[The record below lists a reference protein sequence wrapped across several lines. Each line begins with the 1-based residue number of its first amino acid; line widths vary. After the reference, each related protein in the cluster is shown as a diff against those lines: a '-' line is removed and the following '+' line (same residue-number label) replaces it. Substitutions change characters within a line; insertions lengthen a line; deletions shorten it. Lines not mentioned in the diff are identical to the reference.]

1 MFNNVYR
8 LTGVRQ
14 FERVTTNQDLYTHGR
29 VIVRP
34 TLMSICRAD
43 ERYYTGVRDKKVL
56 KERLPMSLIHEAIG
70 EVVQDNTGTF
80 EIGTRVVMI
89 PTIAHEHD
97 NLVAEN
103 YLGSSKFSSSTLD
116 GFMREYVFMKPENLV
131 VIPTEAQSDINVLL
145 EVASVAVEAI
155 KRLKDNMIDRVQT
168 LGIWGDGNVAYMMA
182 VVAKELFPNIDIYV
196 FGKHKDKLAYISFT
210 NTMQIDNIP
219 DDLKVDHAIEAVG
232 GVGSESAIDQI
243 IDHINPRGTIV
254 LAGVSENPVA
264 INTRMVLEKG
274 IDLVGTTRS
283 SHQDFETAIHLMK
296 NSQEMRERLQLMI
309 QNNKSVEKVSDIG
322 TAFDEDLNMN
332 WGKTIIEW
340 NM

>member
-14 FERVTTNQDLYTHGR
+14 FERVTTNQDVYENDR
-29 VIVRP
+29 VVVRP

-43 ERYYTGVRDKKVL
+43 ERYYTGVRDKKIL

-70 EVVQDNTGTF
+70 EVVQDNTGSF
-80 EIGTRVVMI
+80 EPGTRVVMI
-89 PTIAHEHD
+89 PTVAHDHD
-97 NLVAEN
+97 NLVPDN
-103 YLGSSKFSSSTLD
+103 YLSSSKFSSSTLD
-116 GFMREYVFMKPENLV
+116 GFMREYVFIKPENLV
-131 VIPTEAQSDINVLL
+131 VIPKSVQLDINVLL

-155 KRLKDNMIDRVQT
+155 RRLKDNMISRVQT

-182 VVAKELFPNIDIYV
+182 VVAKEMLPDTDIYV
-196 FGKHKDKLAYISFT
+196 FGKHEDKLAYISFT
-210 NTMQIDNIP
+210 NTMQIDRIP
-219 DDLKVDHAIEAVG
+219 DNLKIDHAIEAVG
-232 GVGSESAIDQI
+232 GLGSEAAIDQI
-243 IDHINPRGTIV
+243 IDHINPRGTVV
-254 LAGVSENPVA
+254 LAGVSEKPVA

-283 SHQDFETAIHLMK
+283 SNKDFKTAIDLMET
-296 NSQEMRERLQLMI
+296 SEAMRERLQLMI
-309 QNNKSVEKVSDIG
+309 QSNKPVEKVSDIN

>member
-14 FERVTTNQDLYTHGR
+14 FERVTTNQDLYMHDR

-43 ERYYTGVRDKKVL
+43 ERYYTGVRDKKML

-70 EVVQDNTGTF
+70 EVVQDNTGSF

-89 PTIAHEHD
+89 PTVAHEHD
-97 NLVAEN
+97 NLVADN
-103 YLGSSKFSSSTLD
+103 YLSSSKFSSSTLD

-131 VIPTEAQSDINVLL
+131 AIPTEVQSDISVLL

-155 KRLKDNMIDRVQT
+155 RRLKDNMINRVQT

-182 VVAKELFPNIDIYV
+182 VVAKEFFPSIDIYV
-196 FGKHKDKLAYISFT
+196 FGKHEDKLAYISFA
-210 NTMQIDNIP
+210 NIMQIDSIP
-219 DDLKVDHAIEAVG
+219 DDFSIDHAIEAVG
-232 GVGSESAIDQI
+232 GAGSESAINQI
-243 IDHINPRGTIV
+243 IDYINPRGTVV
-254 LAGVSENPVA
+254 LAGVSEKPVP

-283 SHQDFETAIHLMK
+283 SHQDFKTAIQLME
-296 NSQEMRERLQLMI
+296 NSMEMRERLQLMI
-309 QNNKSVEKVSDIG
+309 QNNKMVEKISDIAA
-322 TAFDEDLNMN
+322 AFDEDLNMN
-332 WGKTIIEW
+332 WGKTVIEW